1 MEQLNDLLYELEL
14 TYKPDGLVYSRKH
27 VKSSIEVYKL
37 LRQLFCR
44 KTIACQEEVIVLYLN
59 HCQLPL
65 GYLKLGKGG
74 MSSVVV
80 DNRIILS
87 AALKSLAT
95 SIIIAHNHPSGNVI
109 PSDNDKIIT
118 NRLLNACFQL
128 DIKLIDHI
136 IVGPVD
142 KYFSFAD
149 DGLL

>member
-14 TYKPDGLVYSRKH
+14 TYKPDGLIYQRKH
-27 VKSSIEVYKL
+27 VKSSLDAYGLI
-37 LRQLFCR
+37 RQLFCC

-74 MSSVVV
+74 ISSVVV

-87 AALKSLAT
+87 AAVKSMAT
-95 SIIIAHNHPSGNVI
+95 SIIIAHNHPSGNMV
-109 PSDNDKIIT
+109 PSENDKIIT

-142 KYFSFAD
+142 KYFSFVD
-149 DGLL
+149 EGLL